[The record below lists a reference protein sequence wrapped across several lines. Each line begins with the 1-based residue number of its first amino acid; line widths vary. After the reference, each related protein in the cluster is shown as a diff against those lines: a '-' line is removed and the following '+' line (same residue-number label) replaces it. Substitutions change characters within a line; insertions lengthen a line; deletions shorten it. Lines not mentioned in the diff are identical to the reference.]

1 MSGIRSRRLGLLAL
15 AVVGLSVVASGWRI
29 LASDRVA
36 QPGEPGAPAAPAP
49 VTTVARAELH
59 EVIETLAVTGTLA
72 AREEVL
78 VGAEVDGLRI
88 VTIEADVGDRVAA
101 GQVLARLDHAQL
113 DTQLAQSEANIAK
126 AEAAAQQAQA
136 SIDEAQ
142 ASAIQSQAS
151 LERTQALRANGNAS
165 AEQLLARQTE
175 VKVAAARIASAQETA
190 RSALADKAL
199 AEAQRDDVALR
210 IARSEIK
217 APVAGVVSERQ
228 ARIGAVVGMSSA
240 PLFRLIRD
248 GEVEFVAEVTETG
261 MPRVAIGQPVELQ
274 LTGFDRPVRGTVRLV
289 DPTVDA
295 TSRLGRVAVTLPAE
309 PGLRPG
315 VFAQGAIETGR
326 RPALTVPL
334 SAVFFSADGA
344 YVQAVRDAVVERR
357 PVETGFVGDGRVE
370 IRRGLAEG
378 EAVVLKA
385 GSFLRS
391 GDRIAPVSPPVAD
404 AAQAG

>member
-1 MSGIRSRRLGLLAL
+1 MTILRSRRLGLLAL
-15 AVVGLSVVASGWRI
+15 AVIGLSVVAGGWRI
-29 LASDRVA
+29 LASDRA
-36 QPGEPGAPAAPAP
+36 GQPGDPAAPAP
-49 VTTVARAELH
+49 VTTIARAERH
-59 EVIETLAVTGTLA
+59 EVVDTLAVTGTLV

-88 VTIEADVGDRVAA
+88 VTIDADVGDRVGA

-113 DTQLAQSEANIAK
+113 DTQLAQSEASIAK
-126 AEAAAQQAQA
+126 AEAAIQQAQA
-136 SIDEAQ
+136 SIAETQ
-142 ASAIQSQAS
+142 ASALQSQAS
-151 LERTQALRANGNAS
+151 LERTQTLRGNGNAS

-175 VKVAAARIASAQETA
+175 VKVAEARIASAQETA
-190 RSALADKAL
+190 HSAVADKAL
-199 AEAQRDDVALR
+199 AQAQRDDVALR
-210 IARSEIK
+210 IARAEIK

-228 ARIGAVVGMSSA
+228 ARIGAVVGMSSQ

-248 GEVEFVAEVTETG
+248 GEVEFQAEVTETG
-261 MPRVAIGQPVELQ
+261 MPRVAIGQSVELQ

-295 TSRLGRVAVTLPAE
+295 TSRLGRVAVTLPAQA
-309 PGLRPG
+309 GLRPG
-315 VFAQGAIETGR
+315 VFAQGSIETGR

-334 SAVFFSADGA
+334 SAVFFSAEGA
-344 YVQAVRDAVVERR
+344 YVQAVRDGNVVDRR

-378 EAVVLKA
+378 EAVVLRA

-391 GDRIAPVSPPVAD
+391 GDRIAPVSPPVA
-404 AAQAG
+404 AADRAG

>member
-1 MSGIRSRRLGLLAL
+1 MRVIRSRRLGFLAL
-15 AVVGLSVVASGWRI
+15 AVIGLSVVAGGWRI
-29 LASDRVA
+29 LASDRVGPA
-36 QPGEPGAPAAPAP
+36 GAPAVPAP
-49 VTTVARAELH
+49 VTTLARAEMH
-59 EVIETLAVTGTLA
+59 EVVETLAVTGTLA

-78 VGAEVDGLRI
+78 VGAEVDGLRL
-88 VTIEADVGDRVAA
+88 VSFEVDVGDHVTA

-113 DTQLAQSEANIAK
+113 DTQLAQSDANIAK

-136 SIDEAQ
+136 SIDEAE

-175 VKVAAARIASAQETA
+175 VKVAESRIASARETA

-199 AEAQRDDVALR
+199 AQAQRDDVALR

-248 GEVEFVAEVTETG
+248 GEVEFRAEVTETG

-274 LTGFDRPVRGTVRLV
+274 LTGFARPVRGTVRLV
-289 DPTVDA
+289 DPTVDP
-295 TSRLGRVAVTLPAE
+295 TSRLGRVAVTLPPE

-315 VFAQGAIETGR
+315 VFAEGTIETGR
-326 RPALTVPL
+326 RKALTVPL

-344 YVQAVRDAVVERR
+344 YVQAVRDAVVDRR

-378 EAVVLKA
+378 EAVVLRA

-391 GDRIAPVSPPVAD
+391 GDRIAPAQPPVA
-404 AAQAG
+404 AADKAG